1 MTPED
6 EINFILS
13 GILTIRLMEADD
25 QGSQNTQVYFEGGVS
40 LFYDPPMCHGESH
53 PAPEKEKEDT
63 GVRAAAVLSRRHAG
77 LHMALYR
84 EAVRAA

>member
-1 MTPED
+1 MIKVHRT
-6 EINFILS
+6 LKCTS
-13 GILTIRLMEADD
+13 K
-25 QGSQNTQVYFEGGVS
+25 GGS

-63 GVRAAAVLSRRHAG
+63 GVRAAAVLGRRHAG

-84 EAVRAA
+84 EAVRAAEATGGANVSR